1 MVILGLT
8 GSIGMG
14 KSVAA
19 DMFRRQGAAVFD
31 ADAAVH
37 RFLDCGGAAV
47 STVEA
52 AFSGSAEKTPS
63 GPRINRA
70 ALARRIMGDRT
81 AMQRLEDILHPLVR
95 NAETQFLSSA
105 TARRAKL
112 IVLDVPLLYE
122 TGGDRRCDAVAV
134 VWAPP
139 CVQAQRVL
147 RRPGMTPALLA
158 AIRARQMPAKD
169 KLRRADFTIPTGVGR
184 AAALRHVRRI
194 VKILSHRR
202 GRKWPKRPRPY
213 V

>member
-37 RFLDCGGAAV
+37 QFLDCGGAAV

-52 AFSGSAEKTPS
+52 AFSGSAEETRS
-63 GPRINRA
+63 GPQINRA
-70 ALARRIMGDRT
+70 ALARRVLGDR
-81 AMQRLEDILHPLVR
+81 AEMQRLEEILHPLVR
-95 NAETQFLSSA
+95 NAETQFLSCAS
-105 TARRAKL
+105 ARRVRL

-134 VWAPP
+134 VWVPP
-139 CVQAQRVL
+139 FVQVQRVL
-147 RRPGMTPALLA
+147 RRSGMTPALLA
-158 AIRARQMPAKD
+158 AIRTRQIPVND
-169 KLRRADFTIPTGVGR
+169 KLLRADFMIPTGVGR

-202 GRKWPKRPRPY
+202 GRRWPFRPRP
-213 V
+213 